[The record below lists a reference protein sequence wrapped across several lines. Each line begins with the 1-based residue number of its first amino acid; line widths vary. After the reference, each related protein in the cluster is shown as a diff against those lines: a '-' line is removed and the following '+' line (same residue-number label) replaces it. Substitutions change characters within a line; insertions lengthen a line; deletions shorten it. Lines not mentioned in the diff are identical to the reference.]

1 MFHARQLT
9 AHLAAAASPPV
20 PKEDAEAPTDGSL
33 ESQPLSGSVPAE
45 ITRRGLVRRHN
56 SYSSRHKGV
65 SLHKQNN
72 TWKAQVYRG
81 GKTEHL
87 GIFATED
94 EAKAAY
100 DARCLELGMDL
111 GAGTSSGFRGVFW
124 NAVERKWAAA
134 LTVDGEKTYLGAFE
148 AAARGE
154 VDAALAFDAAV
165 RTRAR
170 GHSPLT
176 FAVPIGI
183 LHTRGIL
190 VGIMITCPRRR
201 RGRRGARRR
210 RTLRSRP
217 TPGQHSRRRPRRPRR
232 TAAPRECPRPPGAV
246 KRP

>member
-72 TWKAQVYRG
+72 TWKAHVYRG

-124 NAVERKWAAA
+124 AKAHRKWRAQIGI
-134 LTVDGEKTYLGAFE
+134 DGKLKQLGSFE
-148 AAARGE
+148 GTARGE
-154 VDAALAFDAAV
+154 VDAALA
-165 RTRAR
+165 
-170 GHSPLT
+170 
-176 FAVPIGI
+176 
-183 LHTRGIL
+183 
-190 VGIMITCPRRR
+190 
-201 RGRRGARRR
+201 
-210 RTLRSRP
+210 
-217 TPGQHSRRRPRRPRR
+217 
-232 TAAPRECPRPPGAV
+232 
-246 KRP
+246 